1 MIYLGS
7 ERTITQS
14 FANHKVAEDYGGLH
28 KSEVKING
36 RGKVIKVINKFVS
49 HQDSINYN
57 TFLENENAWFYNG
70 VYNCISITGKS
81 VKMSVEETAGN
92 QVWIETYDNN
102 DKLIFR
108 LCHLDSVLVNVDDIV
123 DSNTVIGLQGN
134 TGLVLSGK
142 SVTDVTYGTHVHFEV
157 TKNGQY
163 INPRKY
169 ASGEIITTYLEND
182 NGINK
187 NKNQIKIL
195 VQQIN
200 IREKADEKSKDI
212 GDVFYNEY
220 YDVLEII
227 DTTNYMWYKIKTNS
241 GIIGYVASLKTGNWV
256 EYIENEI
263 EIINPDNGNGIN
275 ENKNQIKILVQQ
287 INIREKTDEKSK
299 DIGDVFYNEY
309 YDVLEII
316 DTTNYMW
323 YKIKTNSG
331 IIGYVANLKTGDWV
345 EYRSASNG
353 TPVTSFKLI
362 FECEKTGQYS
372 IKLNAGEKLY
382 IEKNE

>member
-14 FANHKVAEDYGGLH
+14 FEVHEVAEDYGGLH

-36 RGKVIKVINKFVS
+36 KGKVIKVINKFIS

-57 TFLENENAWFYNG
+57 TFLQNEKKWYSNG
-70 VYNCISITGKS
+70 GYNCISITGKS
-81 VKMSVEETAGN
+81 VRMTVEEVGGN
-92 QVWIETYDNN
+92 QVWIETYQNN

-108 LCHLDSVLVNVDDIV
+108 LCHLDSVFVKLNDII

-134 TGLVLSGK
+134 TGLVLSSK
-142 SVTDVTYGTHVHFEV
+142 SVTDETYGTHVHLEV
-157 TKNGQY
+157 IKNNQY

-169 ASGEIITTYLEND
+169 ANGEIITTYLDND

-187 NKNQIKIL
+187 DKNQIKIL

-212 GDVFYNEY
+212 GDVYYNEY
-220 YDVLEII
+220 YDVLEIV
-227 DTTNYMWYKIKTNS
+227 DSTNYTWYKIKTNS
-241 GIIGYVASLKTGNWV
+241 GIIGYVASLKNGNWI
-256 EYIENEI
+256 EYKNSEN
-263 EIINPDNGNGIN
+263 G
-275 ENKNQIKILVQQ
+275 V
-287 INIREKTDEKSK
+287 T
-299 DIGDVFYNEY
+299 
-309 YDVLEII
+309 
-316 DTTNYMW
+316 
-323 YKIKTNSG
+323 
-331 IIGYVANLKTGDWV
+331 
-345 EYRSASNG
+345 
-353 TPVTSFKLI
+353 VTSFKLI

-382 IEKNE
+382 IEKNK

>member
-14 FANHKVAEDYGGLH
+14 FINHKVAEDYGGFH
-28 KSEVKING
+28 KSEIKING
-36 RGKVIKVINKFVS
+36 RGKVIKVINKFIS

-57 TFLENENAWFYNG
+57 TFLENENIWFYNG

-81 VKMSVEETAGN
+81 VKMTVEETAGN
-92 QVWIETYDNN
+92 QVWIETYENN

-108 LCHLDSVLVNVDDIV
+108 LCHLDSVLVNVGDIV

-157 TKNGQY
+157 TKNNQY

-169 ASGEIITTYLEND
+169 ASGEVITTYLEND
-182 NGINK
+182 NGINE

-227 DTTNYMWYKIKTNS
+227 DITNYIWYKIKTNN
-241 GIIGYVASLKTGNWV
+241 GIIGYVASLKTG
-256 EYIENEI
+256 
-263 EIINPDNGNGIN
+263 
-275 ENKNQIKILVQQ
+275 
-287 INIREKTDEKSK
+287 
-299 DIGDVFYNEY
+299 
-309 YDVLEII
+309 
-316 DTTNYMW
+316 
-323 YKIKTNSG
+323 
-331 IIGYVANLKTGDWV
+331 DWV
-345 EYRSASNG
+345 EYKSALNG
-353 TPVTSFKLI
+353 SQVTSFKLI